1 MNEAIGLI
9 NFSSYIPASRKLIL
23 FLLATT
29 CSIGVFAQKPA
40 WVPVAELL
48 LGSMGNADAHMM
60 TEVMNRCT
68 ALNMTLSGLTATE
81 SPNVSKGYENQALHL
96 IQNGIL
102 IELNSEKELTGIEPD
117 IDRLSDVAVESVKS
131 MLSIYNQWLNDN
143 YDDAGSYFNN
153 DFEIE
158 MKGCELAVKLV
169 LQMSSG

>member
-1 MNEAIGLI
+1 
-9 NFSSYIPASRKLIL
+9 
-23 FLLATT
+23 
-29 CSIGVFAQKPA
+29 
-40 WVPVAELL
+40 
-48 LGSMGNADAHMM
+48 MM